1 MFHHLNSF
9 FRCVRRATVHNCMLR
24 AVFVCVY
31 ECPLYRFACVCVCTP
46 TWICLRSALY
56 GDGRPMFFTAVSF
69 THTLNYLFLHFC
81 CNTLSAARVC
91 VCECVRVWIVVAA
104 YESCQ
109 SSLYSYMYS
118 YLPHDNPLSPPSRYP
133 MPPPTR
139 SRLQKLVNYLPFAFI
154 PYTYAHKLSWVY
166 VLNFTSHP
174 WCKGGRGVA
183 VVGGRSLG
191 GESLWCSVF
200 RSHTLFDF
208 TKTNQWAPK
217 RVVVINKILFIV
229 ETEICRFV
237 FEK

>member
-1 MFHHLNSF
+1 MRVRMSF
-9 FRCVRRATVHNCMLR
+9 ISL
-24 AVFVCVY
+24 
-31 ECPLYRFACVCVCTP
+31 CVCVRVYANLNLP
-46 TWICLRSALY
+46 SFSALWRWPPNVFRSRVLY
-56 GDGRPMFFTAVSF
+56 THFKLFIFTLLAV
-69 THTLNYLFLHFC
+69 THFPPL
-81 CNTLSAARVC
+81 VC
-91 VCECVRVWIVVAA
+91 VCVRVWIVVAA

-208 TKTNQWAPK
+208 TKTNEWAPK

>member
-24 AVFVCVY
+24 AVSVCVY

-56 GDGRPMFFTAVSF
+56 GDGRPMFFAAVSF

-81 CNTLSAARVC
+81 CNTLSAAGVCVC
-91 VCECVRVWIVVAA
+91 VCECELLLQPTRAAKVR
-104 YESCQ
+104 C
-109 SSLYSYMYS
+109 MYS

-174 WCKGGRGVA
+174 WWWWGGGWA
-183 VVGGRSLG
+183 VGRWVVRHCGAPSFVRIHF
-191 GESLWCSVF
+191 S
-200 RSHTLFDF
+200 TLQ
-208 TKTNQWAPK
+208 KPMNEHL
-217 RVVVINKILFIV
+217 N
-229 ETEICRFV
+229 E
-237 FEK
+237 